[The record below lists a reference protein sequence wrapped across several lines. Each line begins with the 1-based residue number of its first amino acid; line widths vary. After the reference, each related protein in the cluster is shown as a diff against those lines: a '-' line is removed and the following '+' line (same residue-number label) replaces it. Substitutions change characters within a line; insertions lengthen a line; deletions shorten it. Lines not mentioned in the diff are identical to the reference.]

1 MWTRRNDRWDMRYDR
16 EDYLFGTEP
25 AAFLQRETM
34 RLSAGERA
42 LCIAD
47 GEGRNSVFLA
57 ARGLQVTAFDASG
70 VGLEKAQRLAEARA
84 VEIDLHQSTV
94 EDWEWTPEAF
104 DVVVA
109 IFIQFAGPDLR
120 AEIFR
125 GMDRTLK
132 PGGHLLIHGYGP
144 RQVDYGTGGPGVV
157 ENMYD
162 LLMLREAFP
171 GYRVLHADD
180 YDAEVDEGEGHRGTS
195 ALIDF
200 VAVKE
205 G

>member
-1 MWTRRNDRWDMRYDR
+1 MWDERYDR

-25 AAFLQRETM
+25 AGFLQRETM
-34 RLSAGERA
+34 RLAAGEHA

-57 ARGLQVTAFDASG
+57 ARGLKVTAFDSSRVA
-70 VGLEKAQRLAEARA
+70 LAKAHRLAEARA
-84 VEIDLHQSTV
+84 VDVDFRHADVQ
-94 EDWEWTPEAF
+94 DWDWSAQAY

-109 IFIQFAGPDLR
+109 VFIQFAGPALR
-120 AEIFR
+120 TRIFE
-125 GMDRTLK
+125 GMDRTLR
-132 PGGHLLIHGYGP
+132 PGGHLLIHGYAP
-144 RQVDYGTGGPGVV
+144 RQVGYGTGGPPQR

-171 GYRVLHADD
+171 NYRVLHADD
-180 YDAEVDEGEGHRGTS
+180 YDAEVAEGEGHKGLS

-200 VAVKE
+200 VAIKE
-205 G
+205 R